1 MGFNLTHMDVAPL
14 PDGKIDAYDTDKQRG
29 TLYCFKNLTHM
40 RRALIKNAPYD
51 AKVKVLIKSAKAVII
66 EPSLVKYDERLF
78 RHMSFEL
85 VHMINIYLINGQS
98 YIESDIIGFEP
109 V

>member
-1 MGFNLTHMDVAPL
+1 
-14 PDGKIDAYDTDKQRG
+14 
-29 TLYCFKNLTHM
+29 
-40 RRALIKNAPYD
+40 
-51 AKVKVLIKSAKAVII
+51 VLIKSAKAVII

>member
-1 MGFNLTHMDVAPL
+1 MKRKFINIYVISQFFGEGEKF
-14 PDGKIDAYDTDKQRG
+14 DAYDVENKIDT
-29 TLYCFKNLTHM
+29 
-40 RRALIKNAPYD
+40 YD

>member
-1 MGFNLTHMDVAPL
+1 MSFFVGERRGVCSPICVNFYRGVAAAHIAPYVSNFYR
-14 PDGKIDAYDTDKQRG
+14 GVAAAY
-29 TLYCFKNLTHM
+29 
-40 RRALIKNAPYD
+40 IAPYD

>member
-1 MGFNLTHMDVAPL
+1 MCQK
-14 PDGKIDAYDTDKQRG
+14 KIDAYG
-29 TLYCFKNLTHM
+29 P
-40 RRALIKNAPYD
+40 RRSPTNKLDAYD

-85 VHMINIYLINGQS
+85 VHTPFQAKKKAAIMIKILYHWREINNKG
-98 YIESDIIGFEP
+98 G
-109 V
+109 

>member
-1 MGFNLTHMDVAPL
+1 
-14 PDGKIDAYDTDKQRG
+14 
-29 TLYCFKNLTHM
+29 
-40 RRALIKNAPYD
+40 
-51 AKVKVLIKSAKAVII
+51 
-66 EPSLVKYDERLF
+66 
-78 RHMSFEL
+78 MSFEL

>member
-1 MGFNLTHMDVAPL
+1 MCQISGTIVARHRR
-14 PDGKIDAYDTDKQRG
+14 DDA
-29 TLYCFKNLTHM
+29 
-40 RRALIKNAPYD
+40 YD
-51 AKVKVLIKSAKAVII
+51 AKVKILIKSAKAVII